1 MTFHL
6 SLSFLG
12 GSLLF
17 GLALELEQYPLPT
30 RLNNTPLLTILT
42 YNKDSRAIVITCEA
56 LKLNTSFPLYKT
68 KEKQKFIAP
77 SNEETP
83 DKCNPNIAKSTL
95 APL

>member
-17 GLALELEQYPLPT
+17 GLLLELEQYPLPLLA
-30 RLNNTPLLTILT
+30 RVDDSPLLVILT
-42 YNKDSRAIVITCEA
+42 YNKGGRTFVITI
-56 LKLNTSFPLYKT
+56 KLNTSFPLYKP
-68 KEKQKFIAP
+68 KEKLKFIAP
-77 SNEETP
+77 RSELTP
-83 DKCNPNIAKSTL
+83 DKCRPNIAKSTL